1 MSGARL
7 LVALVLVLGL
17 CAACGGSQGSSEEGG
32 KNLLQEVKD
41 RGVLRVSTDPAYP
54 PQSFMTQS
62 GEFKGFDIDVA
73 EEIAKR
79 MGVEVEWQTPAWEV
93 ITAGHWNG
101 RWDVSVGSMTVTP
114 RAQRGTLLHP
124 GLLLHP
130 GVGGRARGK

>member
-1 MSGARL
+1 MSGVRL

-17 CAACGGSQGSSEEGG
+17 CAACGGSQGSSEEEG

-54 PQSFMTQS
+54 PQSFQTQS

-79 MGVEVEWQTPAWEV
+79 MGVKVE
-93 ITAGHWNG
+93 
-101 RWDVSVGSMTVTP
+101 
-114 RAQRGTLLHP
+114 
-124 GLLLHP
+124 
-130 GVGGRARGK
+130 

>member
-1 MSGARL
+1 M
-7 LVALVLVLGL
+7 GL
-17 CAACGGSQGSSEEGG
+17 CVACGGAQGSSEEGG

-54 PQSFMTQS
+54 PQSFQTQS

-101 RWDVSVGSMTVTP
+101 RWYLSVGSMTVTP
-114 RAQRGTLLHP
+114 
-124 GLLLHP
+124 
-130 GVGGRARGK
+130 ARK